1 MRRILYSFLALNAYL
16 FSTQTLA
23 KDCII
28 DNFFQK
34 SIQFNSYSLDIEE
47 LDINKH
53 NNIKTMLPDI
63 NIGLGQYINNN
74 QWFSSITDSNFY
86 LSLSYN
92 LLSAYEAK
100 MQNDKL

>member
-1 MRRILYSFLALNAYL
+1 
-16 FSTQTLA
+16 
-23 KDCII
+23 
-28 DNFFQK
+28 
-34 SIQFNSYSLDIEE
+34 SYSLDIEE

-100 MQNDKL
+100 MQNDKLDIANYLKYIEMLSERNNYIINLFS